1 MAALGGSIDRKRAIL
16 TPVMDAARPRIL
28 VVDDEEAILETMSF
42 TFEDDYEVHTST
54 DPRRALDLLD
64 AKGPFA
70 AVLTDQRMPDMS
82 GVEFVTEVWRRH
94 PATVRM
100 ILTGFS
106 DMEAILQAIND
117 GHVYAYISK
126 PWEPDHLKQVMKQ
139 AVEHYKLTVE
149 NERLLGDLRRVNRFL
164 EAVIDELDS
173 GAIALDQDG
182 VIQAINRPVRE
193 YFDVSHDPR
202 GRRFDELLRDKGLH
216 TVGAA
221 VMSVAGE
228 GEVTYSDVDVG
239 SHRFR
244 VTSRRLTARGEPLG
258 RVVLFR
264 EISHEPLRR
273 RFDDL
278 VGEWLACDGPVRER
292 LEQGRSEL
300 AELGEEVGRSAIA
313 SPGMREL
320 ADRISRART
329 SVENWLAVDDALVRD
344 DFPDA
349 QVLQDRMRVASARW
363 PLGEELPPRVAQL
376 ARRVA
381 EYYESGEQ
389 SREAT
394 L

>member
-1 MAALGGSIDRKRAIL
+1 
-16 TPVMDAARPRIL
+16 MDAARPRIL

-94 PATVRM
+94 PTTVRM

-106 DMEAILQAIND
+106 DMDAIIQAIND

-139 AVEHYKLTVE
+139 AVEHHKLAVE
-149 NERLLGDLRRVNRFL
+149 NERLLGDLRRANRFL

-193 YFDVSHDPR
+193 YFGVSHDPR
-202 GRRFDELLRDKGLH
+202 GRRFDELLKDKGLDA
-216 TVGAA
+216 VAA
-221 VMSVAGE
+221 ATLAVVEEGGVA
-228 GEVTYSDVDVG
+228 YHDVDLE

-244 VTSRRLTARGEPLG
+244 ITSRPLSANGEALG

-278 VGEWLACDGPVRER
+278 VGEWVACDGPRAR
-292 LEQGRSEL
+292 RTS
-300 AELGEEVGRSAIA
+300 
-313 SPGMREL
+313 
-320 ADRISRART
+320 SRAAA
-329 SVENWLAVDDALVRD
+329 SS
-344 DFPDA
+344 PS
-349 QVLQDRMRVASARW
+349 SARRCA
-363 PLGEELPPRVAQL
+363 E
-376 ARRVA
+376 RR
-381 EYYESGEQ
+381 
-389 SREAT
+389 SRRPA
-394 L
+394 

>member
-1 MAALGGSIDRKRAIL
+1 ME
-16 TPVMDAARPRIL
+16 AARPRIL

-42 TFEDDYEVHTST
+42 TFEDDYEVHTAS
-54 DPRRALDLLD
+54 DPRRALDMLD

-106 DMEAILQAIND
+106 DMEAIIQAIND
-117 GHVYAYISK
+117 GHVYAYLSK
-126 PWEPDHLKQVMKQ
+126 PWEPDQLKQVMKQ

-182 VIQAINRPVRE
+182 VIQAVNRPVRE
-193 YFDVSHDPR
+193 YMGLERDPR
-202 GRRFDELLRDKGLH
+202 GRRFDELLKDKGLD
-216 TVGAA
+216 TVGVA

-228 GEVTYSDVDVG
+228 GGDVTYSDVDVG

-244 VTSRRLTARGEPLG
+244 VTSRRLAAQGEKLG

-278 VGEWLACDGPVRER
+278 LGEWLACDGPVRER
-292 LEQGRSEL
+292 LEEGRTQL
-300 AELGEEVGRSAIA
+300 AALGEDVGRSAIA
-313 SPGMREL
+313 SPGMKEL

-329 SVENWLAVDDALVRD
+329 SVENWLAVDDALVREGY
-344 DFPDA
+344 PDA
-349 QVLQDRMRVASARW
+349 RLLLERMRIATSRW
-363 PLGEELPPRVAQL
+363 PLPEDVPERVRAL
-376 ARRVA
+376 ARRVDA
-381 EYYESGEQ
+381 YYQTGENPGQ
-389 SREAT
+389 PV